1 MRVPYGPGYR
11 VYFVQRGAELIV
23 LLCGGDKS
31 TQGADIA
38 EAKGLAKELR
48 DMTKIET
55 TAFDS
60 ADYLNSA
67 EAVAA
72 YLDAYLEDSTQD
84 ELREAL
90 ATVAR
95 SHGVSDLARRS
106 GVSRPGIYKAL
117 GQDGNP
123 SFETIQAILGAMGLR
138 LKVVPAEQEHESA

>member
-1 MRVPYGPGYR
+1 M
-11 VYFVQRGAELIV
+11 A
-23 LLCGGDKS
+23 
-31 TQGADIA
+31 
-38 EAKGLAKELR
+38 
-48 DMTKIET
+48 KIET

-67 EAVAA
+67 EAIAA
-72 YLDAYLEDSTQD
+72 YLDVYLGDGTPE
-84 ELREAL
+84 ELREAM

-123 SFETIQAILGAMGLR
+123 SFETVRSLLGAMGLR
-138 LKVVPAEQEHESA
+138 LTVEPADPQSAAA